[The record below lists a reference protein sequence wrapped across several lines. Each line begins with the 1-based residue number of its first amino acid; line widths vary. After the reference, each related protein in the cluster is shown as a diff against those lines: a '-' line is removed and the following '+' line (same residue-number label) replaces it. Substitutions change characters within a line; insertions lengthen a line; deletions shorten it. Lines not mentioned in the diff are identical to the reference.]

1 MSVKIFEQNEKDHL
15 FTTFK
20 RPDKSSGIL
29 ECHSHSIVQVLNHFV
44 IFADRLKKNK
54 QSNAKLEIVKTWPQ
68 FKTNKFE
75 NQN

>member
-1 MSVKIFEQNEKDHL
+1 MSVKIYEQNKKDHS

-44 IFADRLKKNK
+44 VFANRLEY
-54 QSNAKLEIVKTWPQ
+54 QKLWVKTVILMLASGIPY
-68 FKTNKFE
+68 FT
-75 NQN
+75 